1 MVNLNSMPMLVLR
14 GMVVFPGMLLHFD
27 VGRKKSIAAV
37 HDAMESDQKIF
48 LITQKDVT
56 VEDPKPNDL
65 YKIGCV
71 ATIKQA
77 VKTSNDTVRVMVE
90 GEDEKQIREV
100 LNKLADLVEKE
111 LGV

>member
-71 ATIKQA
+71 ATIKQ
-77 VKTSNDTVRVMVE
+77 VLKTSNDTVRVMV
-90 GEDEKQIREV
+90 
-100 LNKLADLVEKE
+100 
-111 LGV
+111 